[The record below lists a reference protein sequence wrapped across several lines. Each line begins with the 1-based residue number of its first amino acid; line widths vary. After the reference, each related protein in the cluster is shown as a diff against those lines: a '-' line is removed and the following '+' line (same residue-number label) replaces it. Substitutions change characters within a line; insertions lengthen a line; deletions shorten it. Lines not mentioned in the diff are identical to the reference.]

1 MRTISSLLHA
11 PGSGRRLFATASLA
25 ALAVTGVSF
34 NSTPTTTAAPSLDKA
49 QLAAAT
55 AAATSQ
61 TGAAGQA
68 ATATHTDPAPATA
81 PVPATPAPAET
92 PGVKLA
98 AGDTSVFSGR
108 MATLTATVTHAG
120 GAAFAAE
127 AVQLQQ
133 AAAHG
138 TWLTIATKKT
148 AGNGRATF
156 SVKVNATGN
165 YRVAVPAVKNVASA
179 ATSGKVTVTK
189 VDPGALIVSAAAKFA
204 GRPYVFGA
212 AGPRY
217 FDCSGLVLYVYK
229 HVVGMNLPHSA
240 ALQDHYGVHVSRA
253 QAKPGDLIFFRTS
266 SGYVH
271 HVAIYAGGNL
281 MWEAPH
287 TGSVVHKV
295 KIWSNAIEFRRLVQ
309 H

>member
-1 MRTISSLLHA
+1 VRTISSLLHA

-55 AAATSQ
+55 AAAT
-61 TGAAGQA
+61 
-68 ATATHTDPAPATA
+68 
-81 PVPATPAPAET
+81 PAPAET

-108 MATLTATVTHAG
+108 TATLTATVTHAG

-148 AGNGRATF
+148 AGNGRAAF

-240 ALQDHYGVHVSRA
+240 ALQDHYGVRISRA

-295 KIWSNAIEFRRLVQ
+295 KIWSNAVEFRRLVQ

>member
-34 NSTPTTTAAPSLDKA
+34 SSTPTTTAAPSLDQA
-49 QLAAAT
+49 HLVAVHGR
-55 AAATSQ
+55 
-61 TGAAGQA
+61 TG
-68 ATATHTDPAPATA
+68 PATA
-81 PVPATPAPAET
+81 PVAPAPT
-92 PGVKLA
+92 VKLA
-98 AGDTSVFSGR
+98 ANDTSVFSGGT
-108 MATLTATVTHAG
+108 ATLTATLTRAG
-120 GAAFAAE
+120 GAAYAAG
-127 AVQLQQ
+127 AVELQQ

-138 TWLTIATKKT
+138 TWLTVATKKT
-148 AGNGRATF
+148 AGNGRAAFT
-156 SVKVNATGN
+156 VKVSTTKN
-165 YRVAVPAVKNVASA
+165 YRIAVPAVRNGA
-179 ATSGKVTVTK
+179 ATVQNGAISGRVTVRK
-189 VDPGALIVSAAAKFA
+189 VDPGPLIVSAASKFA
-204 GRPYVFGA
+204 GQPYVFGA

-240 ALQDHYGVHVSRA
+240 AMQDGYGVRVSRA
-253 QAKPGDLIFFRTS
+253 QARPGDLIFFRTS

-271 HVAIYAGGNL
+271 HVAIYAGGDL

-287 TGSVVHKV
+287 TGSVVHEV
-295 KIWSNAIEFRRLVQ
+295 PIWSNAVEFRRLVR